1 MQGCE
6 LRRLVMAHICQY
18 LSAAAGK
25 APTKLLTVC
34 GTRHTTAQQTL
45 ARVAALA
52 AALTDTLKVKP
63 GDVVILALDSTDL
76 FLESLLAIAAAG
88 GISAPLNL
96 RWSSAD
102 AAAAINLCQARLI
115 LLDAGNL
122 HLQELIGSP
131 SCKCCQQAVLIGPQ
145 PRDSLVDSTFT
156 AEHLIQQG
164 LGTQLQLKQS
174 PDGAALICFT
184 SGTTGRPKGAL
195 ISHTALHCQA
205 LAKLMVVGYKSHDM
219 YLHAA
224 PLFHIGGL
232 SSAIA
237 VLMAGG
243 THVFMGRF
251 NAAATLAMI
260 CQHQITSFIA
270 VPAMMADL
278 TAAAAAA
285 PSLPGQAG
293 STSSGRYPSVQRIL
307 MGGGGMS
314 SQQVVNMQAPFPQ
327 ATVHS
332 AYGMTEACSS
342 MTFKLLVGSGCSHG
356 HPHTGLTSPH
366 AHPSAASGVNV
377 GAPPPGIQ
385 MGVLKSRL
393 EAHSN
398 SADEASMSG
407 ATHDEGATGSA
418 AVEASSVGEG
428 ELLTRGPHVLMRC
441 WGQPD
446 ETSQVM
452 LPGGWF
458 RTGDIGRVDVDG
470 TVWLKG
476 RVQDI
481 IRSGGE
487 SVLAPEVEQALTQ
500 HPAVLAAAVFGIPH
514 ERFGEQ
520 VVAVVSL
527 DKRFGWDG
535 PVFGALSEMPVSAQF
550 VTLEAVQTFCRQ
562 ANLSSYKLPRLIV
575 AQYEPLPLNASGK
588 VLKPK
593 LKHALLQGEWVQACP
608 VPPKQVTPNAY
619 LPQTSTELSKL

>member
-1 MQGCE
+1 
-6 LRRLVMAHICQY
+6 MAHVCQY

-25 APTKLLTVC
+25 SPTKLLTVC
-34 GTRHTTAQQTL
+34 GTRHTTAKQSL

-52 AALTDTLKVKP
+52 AALTDTLKFKP

-122 HLQELIGSP
+122 HFQDLIGSP
-131 SCKCCQQAVLIGPQ
+131 SCTCCQQAVLVGPQ
-145 PRDSLVDSTFT
+145 PRRNSVGETYT
-156 AEHLIQQG
+156 AEHLIQQC

-205 LAKLMVVGYKSHDM
+205 MAKLMVVGYKPHDM

-251 NAAATLAMI
+251 NAAASLDMI
-260 CQHQITSFIA
+260 SQHQITSFIA

-285 PSLPGQAG
+285 ARSLPEQAG
-293 STSSGRYPSVQRIL
+293 KASSSQYPSVRRIL

-314 SQQVVNMQAPFPQ
+314 SQQVANMQVPFPQ

-342 MTFKLLVGSGCSHG
+342 MTFKLLVGSGCNSG
-356 HPHTGLTSPH
+356 HLGTGLTSSH
-366 AHPSAASGVNV
+366 ADPPAASGVHV
-377 GAPPPGIQ
+377 GAPPPGIE
-385 MGVLKSRL
+385 MTVLNSQL
-393 EAHSN
+393 QAHST
-398 SADEASMSG
+398 ADEGSMSG
-407 ATHDEGATGSA
+407 AKHDEGAKGSN
-418 AVEASSVGEG
+418 AVEESSVGEG
-428 ELLTRGPHVLMRC
+428 ELLTRGPHVLMRY

-446 ETSQVM
+446 ATSQVM

-476 RVQDI
+476 RVRDI
-481 IRSGGE
+481 IRSGSE
-487 SVLAPEVEQALTQ
+487 SVLAPEVEQVLTQ

-520 VVAVVSL
+520 VVAVLSL
-527 DKRFGWDG
+527 DKRFGWNG
-535 PVFGALSEMPVSAQF
+535 PVFGSLSEMPVSAQL
-550 VTLEAVQTFCRQ
+550 VTLETVQTFCRQ
-562 ANLSSYKLPRLIV
+562 ANLSHYKLPRLIV

-593 LKHALLQGEWVQACP
+593 LKHALLHGEWVQACP
-608 VPPKQVTPNAY
+608 VSPKQVTPNEY
-619 LPQTSTELSKL
+619 LPQTSTVLSKL

>member
-1 MQGCE
+1 
-6 LRRLVMAHICQY
+6 MAHICQY

-25 APTKLLTVC
+25 APTKLLTVS
-34 GTRHTTAQQTL
+34 GTRHKTAQQSL

-52 AALTDTLKVKP
+52 AALIDTLKVKP

-96 RWSSAD
+96 RWSSTD
-102 AAAAINLCQARLI
+102 AAAAINLCHARLM

-122 HLQELIGSP
+122 HFQELIGSP
-131 SCKCCQQAVLIGPQ
+131 SCSCCQQAVLVGPQ
-145 PRDSLVDSTFT
+145 PKDSFT
-156 AEHLIQQG
+156 GETYTTEHLIQQG

-184 SGTTGRPKGAL
+184 SGTTGHPKGAL
-195 ISHTALHCQA
+195 ISHMALHCQA
-205 LAKLMVVGYKSHDM
+205 MAKLMVVGYNPHDM

-251 NAAATLAMI
+251 SAAAALDMI
-260 CQHQITSFIA
+260 SQHQITSFIA

-285 PSLPGQAG
+285 TAAATAAADPSVTGQAG
-293 STSSGRYPSVQRIL
+293 GASSSQYPSVQRIL

-314 SQQVVNMQAPFPQ
+314 SQQVANMQAPFPQ

-342 MTFKLLVGSGCSHG
+342 MTFKLLVGSGYSVN
-356 HPHTGLTSPH
+356 HPGAGLTSPH
-366 AHPSAASGVNV
+366 ADSPAASGVNV
-377 GAPPPGIQ
+377 GAPPPGIE
-385 MGVLKSRL
+385 MAVLKSQL
-393 EAHSN
+393 QAHSKT
-398 SADEASMSG
+398 ADEASMNG
-407 ATHDEGATGSA
+407 ATHNDSA
-418 AVEASSVGEG
+418 KGWNAVEASSVGEG
-428 ELLTRGPHVLMRC
+428 ELLTRGPHVLMRY

-446 ETSQVM
+446 ETSRVM

-458 RTGDIGRVDVDG
+458 RTGDIGGVDVDG

-476 RVQDI
+476 RVRDI

-487 SVLAPEVEQALTQ
+487 SVLAPEVEQVLTQ

-527 DKRFGWDG
+527 DKRFGWHG
-535 PVFGALSEMPVSAQF
+535 PMFGGLNEVPVSAQC
-550 VTLEAVQTFCRQ
+550 VTLQAVQTFCRQ
-562 ANLSSYKLPRLIV
+562 ANLSPYKLPRLVV

-588 VLKPK
+588 VLKQK
-593 LKHALLQGEWVQACP
+593 LKHALLQGQWVQGGP
-608 VPPKQVTPNAY
+608 VSPKQATPHVY
-619 LPQTSTELSKL
+619 LPQTRVVVVSKL